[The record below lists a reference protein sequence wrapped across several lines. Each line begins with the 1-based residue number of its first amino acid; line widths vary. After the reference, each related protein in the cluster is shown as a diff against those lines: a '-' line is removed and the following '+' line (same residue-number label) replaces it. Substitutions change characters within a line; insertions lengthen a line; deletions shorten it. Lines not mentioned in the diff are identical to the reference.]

1 MKTNHRPLLIVLAVS
16 MAAPFLL
23 HFIPISLWPMIPFG
37 IGGCVLVWRHVR
49 FNKEVKAFR
58 KSLEEEDVR
67 DVQGN

>member
-1 MKTNHRPLLIVLAVS
+1 MTRAKLILLTVAIGIGLA
-16 MAAPFLL
+16 FLL
-23 HFIPISLWPMIPFG
+23 HFIPIPLWPMIPFG